1 MQGRNRGQRSST
13 TRGRS
18 LQIFVIALVFVAT
31 LGLVVLNLPRRSVAS
46 RADPSDASLVPQ
58 GQQVYLARCA
68 SCHGANLEGQPNWQQ
83 ELPGGGRPAPPH
95 DASGHTWHHP
105 DALLFDIT
113 KRGSQASLP
122 SAGVTM
128 MPSFASVLSDEEIW
142 AVIAFIKSRWPAE
155 VQAAQAQVNAQA
167 EAR

>member
-95 DASGHTWHHP
+95 DASGHTWGIST
-105 DALLFDIT
+105 DEILT
-113 KRGSQASLP
+113 RSSRLP
-122 SAGVTM
+122 FFG
-128 MPSFASVLSDEEIW
+128 
-142 AVIAFIKSRWPAE
+142 PAE
-155 VQAAQAQVNAQA
+155 HHVTV
-167 EAR
+167 